1 MLTESA
7 VAAARFRVMT
17 DPARNAVETDETD
30 WRIPGVDT
38 SRRFDPSLSDAE
50 RGRLES
56 IASVEREPA
65 RFAAEDEAAA
75 RLPPRPVR
83 RRTGASVV
91 LSVRVDPAQ
100 LAALER
106 QAAVIGI
113 KPTVLARNLVRAGLS
128 CPGSSALVHA
138 VDQPDAA
145 VAELHSLVH

>member
-1 MLTESA
+1 
-7 VAAARFRVMT
+7 MT

-75 RLPPRPVR
+75 RLPPRPLR

-91 LSVRVDPAQ
+91 LSIRVDPAQ
-100 LAALER
+100 LAASER
-106 QAAVIGI
+106 
-113 KPTVLARNLVRAGLS
+113 
-128 CPGSSALVHA
+128 
-138 VDQPDAA
+138 
-145 VAELHSLVH
+145 